1 MYPGLFLRKAIRRAK
16 QVRFRSERVP
26 LEIDPDESARQ
37 EPDDGEAE
45 AEKIEVHVHLHR
57 GDGSKK
63 SRSKRERP
71 PVLTGTLFDW
81 QWYRDR
87 IYRRP
92 KTETD
97 SRWSLAT
104 KCQGCDSPLPST
116 ARRCPR
122 CAAPR
127 ARRRFLP
134 TVIAVLGLASIGV
147 VFGLCAHILGTS
159 VPEHQPPKPL
169 GQWSGEEDLVIVNVP
184 TGPSPFSYTPPPAA
198 GAASSGNGPATR

>member
-1 MYPGLFLRKAIRRAK
+1 M
-16 QVRFRSERVP
+16 
-26 LEIDPDESARQ
+26 EIEPEESARREQ
-37 EPDDGEAE
+37 DEDAEE

-57 GDGSKK
+57 GDGSRKH
-63 SRSKRERP
+63 RSKRARP
-71 PVLTGTLFDW
+71 PILTGTLFDW

-92 KTETD
+92 PTEKD
-97 SRWSLAT
+97 GRWSLAT
-104 KCQGCDSPLPST
+104 KCQGCDAPLPST

-134 TVIAVLGLASIGV
+134 AVIAVLGLASIGV
-147 VFGLCAHILGTS
+147 VFGLCAHVLGGS
-159 VPEHQPPKPL
+159 VPEHQPAAPL

-184 TGPSPFSYTPPPAA
+184 TAPSPFSYTAPPAA
-198 GAASSGNGPATR
+198 GAASSGSGAAAQ